1 MKKVIVFSAVLFF
14 LTILTNCSDG
24 GKSTK
29 TIVGTWECRI
39 EFDEA
44 AVTASGVKGS
54 TSILVINEDKTCLEK
69 SSVGEFHR
77 TWKTNG
83 SDFCFKTEEIEA
95 CYKYVL
101 NGDLLT
107 LDFEGLKFEYKRI
120 K

>member
-1 MKKVIVFSAVLFF
+1 MKKVIVFIAVLFF

-44 AVTASGVKGS
+44 SAG

-107 LDFEGLKFEYKRI
+107 LDFDGLKFEYKRI